1 MYEGKRVIDRE
12 ALSERIMKDGRL
24 LKTIADTA
32 GVSYRELKN
41 MLTEGTGYP
50 RSIEKVRKV
59 LRPKMRFSTISPDEL
74 QPGYVAK
81 DNALTEQIPK
91 HQESIISLFGDDIK
105 RDIELSDKLVALCKE
120 YSFMSVIRAVYEFQ
134 DNILDYLDDT
144 GFDLLE
150 LIDESLKRYPEIDIS
165 VLEKGDN

>member
-81 DNALTEQIPK
+81 DNALTEQVPK
-91 HQESIISLFGDDIK
+91 HQEAIISLFGDDIK
-105 RDIELSDKLVALCKE
+105 REIELSDKLMALYKE

-150 LIDESLKRYPEIDIS
+150 LFDESLKRYPEIDIN

>member
-50 RSIEKVRKV
+50 RTIEKVRKV
-59 LRPKMRFSTISPDEL
+59 LRPKMRFSTISPDEM
-74 QPGYVAK
+74 QPGYVEQNK
-81 DNALTEQIPK
+81 ILTEQTPK
-91 HQESIISLFGDDIK
+91 NQDSIISLFSDDIK

-120 YSFMSVIRAVYEFQ
+120 YSFLAVIRAISEFQ
-134 DNILDYLDDT
+134 DMILDYLDYSK
-144 GFDLLE
+144 FDLIE
-150 LIDESLKRYPEIDIS
+150 LLDESYKRFLGIELSDD
-165 VLEKGDN
+165 VKGDK